1 MEDGWGIAQFIDE
14 RAVAQNGEVI
24 CLRSHSK
31 VGEERV
37 PAFWTEFP
45 FPQDQ
50 KPLSVCAA

>member
-45 FPQDQ
+45 FPWDQ